1 MDDKYLRRHRDELSA
16 SSAAVT
22 PICIVVD
29 TSASM
34 NRKDRHGVKRIERLN
49 EGVREFI
56 EEIKKDDI
64 LADSVEIAA
73 VTFNINTTN
82 VNFATVD
89 NIGELNFVA
98 SGHSGDTPKGVEAAL
113 QLLEEE
119 KNFLKNNK
127 KKYNQP
133 WIVIMSDGR
142 ATPDKDAYIPGTKRK
157 DFTEIDRRLSIV
169 QEKTKTMEANKKLTV
184 IPVLISEITDG
195 EYGKAKE
202 QMQGFTNSNRCK
214 EIGDGAS
221 QVSFKEFFKIFSKSV
236 SVNNADLMFDDKSS
250 STNVNSEK
258 ADDTYQDDYIARE
271 DVLKMLDNMSEELDA
286 DIASNEIIDND
297 FEENETNNEA
307 VNQEINQEINQDI
320 NEVTRLKN
328 EATDSSSA
336 KEALDEDVDINTGVE
351 QKNEVEELSGDTSLT
366 NMGYM
371 PKPVLTVTKF
381 TVTDDSY
388 LEKLLADLN
397 DDWDNI

>member
-1 MDDKYLRRHRDELSA
+1 MDDKYLRRHRDELNE

-34 NRKDRHGVKRIERLN
+34 NRKDAHGVKRIERLN
-49 EGVREFI
+49 EGIREFI

-73 VTFNINTTN
+73 VTFNIETTN

-89 NIGELNFVA
+89 NIGELHFVA

-113 QLLEEE
+113 ALLEKE
-119 KNFLKNNK
+119 KEFLKANK

-142 ATPDKDAYIPGTKRK
+142 ATPGKDTYIPGTRRK
-157 DFTEIDRRLSIV
+157 DFTEIERRLDIV
-169 QEKTKTMEANKKLTV
+169 QKKTKRMEADKKLTV
-184 IPVLISEITDG
+184 IPVLISETTDG
-195 EYGKAKE
+195 EYGKAKL

-236 SVNNADLMFDDKSS
+236 SVNNADLMFG
-250 STNVNSEK
+250 EK
-258 ADDTYQDDYIARE
+258 AEQKNSKAKKSQENVGDDYIDRE
-271 DVLKMLDNMSEELDA
+271 EVLRMLGNMSNDLTSDNSYSKERYKDDAKTEYNDDAKTEYKDDFKDTEEVARLKKEA
-286 DIASNEIIDND
+286 TNTASSVAQDIDVDDDDEGSSVDITA
-297 FEENETNNEA
+297 ENE
-307 VNQEINQEINQDI
+307 EIYNT
-320 NEVTRLKN
+320 VSS
-328 EATDSSSA
+328 TD
-336 KEALDEDVDINTGVE
+336 
-351 QKNEVEELSGDTSLT
+351 
-366 NMGYM
+366 MGTM
-371 PKPVLTVTKF
+371 PRNVVTVTKF

-388 LEKLLADLN
+388 LEKLLADLD

>member
-34 NRKDRHGVKRIERLN
+34 NRKDRYGVKRIERLN

-73 VTFNINTTN
+73 VTFNVNTAN

-89 NIGELNFVA
+89 NINIDELNFTA
-98 SGHSGDTPKGVEAAL
+98 SGHAGDTPKGVEAAL
-113 QLLEEE
+113 GLLEEE
-119 KNFLKNNK
+119 KNFLKSNK

-142 ATPDKDAYIPGTKRK
+142 ATPDKDAYIPGTRRK

-169 QEKTKTMEANKKLTV
+169 QEKTKSMEANKKLTV
-184 IPVLISEITDG
+184 IPVLISETTDG

-221 QVSFKEFFKIFSKSV
+221 QVSFKDFFKIFSKSV
-236 SVNNADLMFDDKSS
+236 SVNNADLMFADKSS
-250 STNVNSEK
+250 PTDANTKKVE
-258 ADDTYQDDYIARE
+258 DTYQDDYVDRE
-271 DVLKMLDNMSEELDA
+271 EVFKILGSISEDSDA
-286 DIASNEIIDND
+286 DVTSGED
-297 FEENETNNEA
+297 FEENQNSNEGD
-307 VNQEINQEINQDI
+307 NQDINQDI
-320 NEVTRLKN
+320 SEVTRLRSEAKYTDLN
-328 EATDSSSA
+328 E
-336 KEALDEDVDINTGVE
+336 EILDEDTDINTGFE
-351 QKNEVEELSGDTSLT
+351 SKNEAEEISSQTAST

-388 LEKLLADLN
+388 LERLLADLN